1 MNNLNEHI
9 VDKIQNVDK
18 AIASNIELID
28 RTRRGLVST
37 NVLSQLRNLVEHV
50 LVYGYGLKNHIKV
63 ELDWNHLNKIEEK
76 MRIYSEYEFI
86 LKFHRLLQMSESHY
100 TQTEE
105 DSERLMLSYYEY
117 LMRLK
122 KFVKD
127 KIGINIL
134 NNIGDFPLNLDKTN
148 KEYYSRIISRIKTFD
163 YTYPTNS
170 QRLYVQKKKT
180 IIIGDDI
187 IYEVVLT
194 PAIDNVSKFDRVVAY
209 SRLDI
214 KTSYPINATIYE
226 TEINEFGR
234 FIPISIIDSYACSI
248 RPCELKNYSKLLGY
262 KSDFKSSSNDYK
274 NMMYYLSS
282 TTYNLLSLVKSEADY
297 FYSVVNGFQNSLPG
311 KSFVKALEKSRDII
325 INKKAGCNI
334 LAYLLYTM
342 KNLVLKDQ
350 YAFDTNPSLSDL
362 YVDWGCIPFDKMP
375 LTTSLKNHNPMS
387 MDLFECF
394 DIEGRKHEL
403 LSRCLLKNAEVNKKI
418 YTDIKDL
425 PFDDFDK
432 LISEFNRNVY
442 YKHTHRKIEKY
453 SHYLYI
459 KGYEDNIHE
468 IINLLKQNTES
479 GISGY
484 SSMANQWVDR
494 QNDIDDENKKEIIKN
509 LFVSSHAALVY
520 GAAGTGKTT
529 LLKYISEL
537 FENNSKL
544 FVANTN
550 PTVEL
555 LKRRIKDSKSDFM
568 TVAKIISGSYKTDIL
583 IIDECSTISN
593 SDMITLLKRTDF
605 QAILLV
611 GDTYQIESIQFGN
624 WFAIIKYFINENV
637 VFELT
642 NAFRTKSESLLDFWN
657 CIRDFNIDEALTKMI
672 VYGYNSA
679 IDESIFILGDRDEIV
694 LCLNY
699 DGIYGVNN
707 LNRMLQSS
715 NNNKAIKIGI
725 NSYKTNDPILF
736 NDSNRFSP
744 IIFNNNKGIITN
756 IIDKENEVY
765 FEIKLDKLITEFD
778 VMDISGLTYIGNN
791 EEDTCSIVGFY
802 VDKNIDSDEDVH
814 QERVLPFQI
823 AYAISIHKAQ
833 GLEYNSV
840 KIVVSSEIEE
850 QVTHNI
856 FYTAITRAKEKL
868 KIYWS
873 PEVMEEVF
881 SGFAKDKSKKDAHI
895 LAGKYNMKIHK

>member
-9 VDKIQNVDK
+9 ILKIQNIDK
-18 AIASNIELID
+18 VITKNIKLID
-28 RTRRGLVST
+28 VKQRGLMSI

-50 LVYGYGLKNHIKV
+50 LLYGYGLKNCVKV
-63 ELDWNHLNKIEEK
+63 ELDWNYLNKIQEK
-76 MRIYSEYEFI
+76 MRKYSEYEFI
-86 LKFHRLLQMSESHY
+86 LKLHRFLQMSHSHY

-122 KFVKD
+122 KFVKE
-127 KIGINIL
+127 KIGIDIL
-134 NNIGDFPLNLDKTN
+134 NNIGDFPLNLDNTN
-148 KEYYSRIISRIKTFD
+148 KEYYSKIISRIKTFN
-163 YTYPTNS
+163 YTSPTNF
-170 QRLYVQKKKT
+170 QRLYVHKKKT
-180 IIIGDDI
+180 IIISDDI

-194 PAIDNVSKFDRVVAY
+194 PAIDNASKFDRVVAY

-214 KTSYPINATIYE
+214 RTSYAINVAIYE
-226 TEINEFGR
+226 VSINEFGR
-234 FIPISIIDSYACSI
+234 SIPISIIDSYACSI

-262 KSDFKSSSNDYK
+262 KSDIKSSSSDYK
-274 NMMYYLSS
+274 NLMFFLSS
-282 TTYNLLSLVKSEADY
+282 TSYDLLSLVKSEQDY
-297 FYSVVNGFQNSLPG
+297 FYRVVIGFQNTIPG
-311 KSFVKALEKSRDII
+311 KAFVKALEKSRDII

-342 KNLVLKDQ
+342 KNMILKDQ
-350 YAFDTNPSLSDL
+350 YALNANLLLSDL
-362 YVDWGCIPFDKMP
+362 YLDWGCIPFDKMP

-387 MDLFECF
+387 KDLFECF
-394 DIEGRKHEL
+394 DVEDRMHEL
-403 LSRCLLKNAEVNKKI
+403 LSRCLLKRAEANKEI

-425 PFDDFDK
+425 PFDDIDK

-479 GISGY
+479 EISGY
-484 SSMANQWVDR
+484 GSMANQWVDR

-550 PTVEL
+550 PAVEL

-568 TVAKIISGSYKTDIL
+568 TVAKIINGSYKTDIL

-679 IDESIFILGDRDEIV
+679 IDESIFIPGDRDEIV

-715 NNNKAIKIGI
+715 NKNKAIKIGI

-765 FEIKLDKLITEFD
+765 FEIELDKLITEFD

-881 SGFAKDKSKKDAHI
+881 SGFAEDKSKKDAHI